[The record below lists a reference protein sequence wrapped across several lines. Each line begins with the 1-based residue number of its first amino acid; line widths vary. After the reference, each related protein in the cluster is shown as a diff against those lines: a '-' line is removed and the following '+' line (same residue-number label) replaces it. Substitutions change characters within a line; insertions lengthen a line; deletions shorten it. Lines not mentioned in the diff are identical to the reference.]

1 MALARGP
8 QDTIETK
15 ITHKIIE
22 KVVEVP
28 KFVEKIVEV
37 PVYREKIIE
46 IPVIREVEKIVEVVV
61 IKEVI
66 KLVEVPKYVTKEV
79 IDVKITTQPLLVRD
93 VKVVEQIMH
102 VSKPEIKIKYI
113 EEVVRVPKVVY
124 DEIRKEIIVPVLV
137 EKDVPISKPRFIEK
151 TIEVIKPKY
160 VCQKCGHEVV

>member
-15 ITHKIIE
+15 ITHKTIE

-46 IPVIREVEKIVEVVV
+46 VPVIREVEKIVEKIV
-61 IKEVI
+61 IREVI
-66 KLVEVPKYVTKEV
+66 KVVEVPKFVTREV
-79 IDVKITTQPLLVRD
+79 TDIKITTVPVTVKDVKI
-93 VKVVEQIMH
+93 VEHVMN
-102 VSKPEIKIKYI
+102 VSKPELKIKHI
-113 EEVVRVPKVVY
+113 EEVVRVPKIVY

-137 EKDVPISKPRFIEK
+137 EKDMPISKPRFVEK
-151 TIEVIKPKY
+151 IVEVIKPKY
-160 VCQKCGHEVV
+160 VCQKCGHEVE